1 MSKSFLEISSFSHD
15 FCYVCP
21 LAKQTRLSFPISTI
35 SSTKPFELIHCDIWG
50 PHKKISYSGA
60 RYFLTIVDDF
70 SRYTWIFLMR
80 HKSET
85 QSNIRTFFAWG

>member
-1 MSKSFLEISSFSHD
+1 MSKNNPGIFLFSHD
-15 FCYVCP
+15 FCDVCP
-21 LAKQTRLSFPISTI
+21 LAKQTRLSFHVSTI
-35 SSTKPFELIHCDIWG
+35 SSAKPFELIHCDIWG
-50 PHKKISYSGA
+50 PHKFFSYSGA

-85 QSNIRTFFAWG
+85 